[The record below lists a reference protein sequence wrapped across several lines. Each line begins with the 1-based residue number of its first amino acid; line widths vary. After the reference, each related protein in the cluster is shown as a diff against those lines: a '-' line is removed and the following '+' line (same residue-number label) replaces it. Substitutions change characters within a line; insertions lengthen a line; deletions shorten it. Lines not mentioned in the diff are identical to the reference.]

1 MLSALEDWK
10 GLLQWMNVF
19 SLVYLNN
26 TWYLN
31 RRCGLIVILAEC
43 ISVACVTQEVRK
55 SGRMMLLILIQK
67 TSLFRKLLN
76 SSLLF
81 CRISEIIIASHC
93 FHTSFKK
100 TDSST
105 DCALK
110 GVFVCFLYIWQ
121 LPWLVSVSTAQFII

>member
-10 GLLQWMNVF
+10 GCLQWMNFF
-19 SLVYLNN
+19 SLMYLNN

-31 RRCGLIVILAEC
+31 RRFIGILAES
-43 ISVACVTQEVRK
+43 IFVACVMQEVRK

-67 TSLFRKLLN
+67 ARLFRRLLN

-81 CRISEIIIASHC
+81 CRISQIIIASHC

-110 GVFVCFLYIWQ
+110 GVFVCVLYIWQ
-121 LPWLVSVSTAQFII
+121 LPWLVSVSTTQFII